1 MAQSGY
7 TPIILYNSPT
17 TGNTPSSG
25 NLALGELAINTT
37 DGILFYKT
45 TGGTVTP
52 LANAA
57 AIGGNFTNIVVSST
71 SQLGTVSSGIW
82 HGTAIGVAYGGTNL
96 TATPAN
102 GQLPIGNGTNY
113 TLANITAGTGCSVV
127 NTSGGI
133 QISATGT
140 GGGTVTSVNG
150 SGGSTGLTLTGGP
163 ISTTG
168 TLTIGGTLTYG
179 AGGTGVSSA
188 PANGQILIGNGSG
201 YTLNTLSAGS
211 NITITNTAGGISIAS
226 TGGSGAVTS
235 VSGSS
240 YIGVSPTTGAVVVTN
255 TGVTTVNGSTGN
267 ISNVAITSGSQT
279 FSGTNIYSGSNTF
292 SSAVSFNSSSSL
304 TSTGLAGF
312 GASNP
317 GSGISGG
324 NSTYAYFKTTSSSY
338 FPAVFDCQAGGGVAP
353 AVFNT
358 AYTSASLCGFFYGN
372 ITSYSSVGAI
382 STNSGGTGVVYN
394 TSSDR
399 RLKTNIEP
407 LTDSGTFIDMLLPRK
422 FTWISNNE
430 VDTGFIAD
438 ELQNVIPNAVTGQ
451 AGAVDENGK
460 DVYQQIDASTSEM
473 IANIIAELQSL
484 RARLKAAN
492 IA

>member
-82 HGTAIGVAYGGTNL
+82 HGTAIATGYGGTGL
-96 TATPAN
+96 TGTPAN
-102 GQLPIGNGTNY
+102 GQLPIGNGSGY

-179 AGGTGVSSA
+179 AGGTGVTSA

-211 NITITNTAGGISIAS
+211 NITITNSAGGITIAS

-240 YIGVSPTTGAVVVTN
+240 YIGVSPTTGSVVVTN

-292 SSAVSFNSSSSL
+292 SSAVSFNSSSTL
-304 TSTGLAGF
+304 TSTGLSGF

-317 GSGISGG
+317 GSTVGG
-324 NSTYAYFKTTSSSY
+324 STAYAYFKTTSNSY
-338 FPAVFDCQAGGGVAP
+338 YPALFDCQASSSSSAD
-353 AVFNT
+353 FNT
-358 AYTSASLCGFFYGN
+358 AYTASALQNFFYGN
-372 ITSYSSVGAI
+372 ISSYVSVGTI
-382 STNSGGTGVVYN
+382 TTNGTGVTYG
-394 TSSDR
+394 TASDR

-407 LTDSGTFIDMLLPRK
+407 LANSGSVIDALQPRT
-422 FTWISNNE
+422 FTWIVNGKSD
-430 VDTGFIAD
+430 VGFIAD
-438 ELQNVIPNAVTGQ
+438 EVQAVLSSAVSGE
-451 AGAVDENGK
+451 ANAVDENNNPK
-460 DVYQQIDASTSEM
+460 YQMVDMSSPEM
-473 IANIIAELQSL
+473 MANIIAELQSL
-484 RARLKAAN
+484 RTRVAQLEAK
-492 IA
+492 

>member
-1 MAQSGY
+1 MAQSSSY
-7 TPIILYNSPT
+7 TPIILYNSQT
-17 TGNTPSSG
+17 TSNTPTAG

-37 DGILFYKT
+37 DGILYYKT

-57 AIGGNFTNIVVSST
+57 VISGNFTNIVVSST
-71 SQLGTVSSGIW
+71 SQLGTVSSGVW
-82 HGTAIGVAYGGTNL
+82 HGTTIATGYGGTGL
-96 TATPAN
+96 TGTPTN
-102 GQLPIGNGTNY
+102 GQLPIGNGSGY
-113 TLANITAGTGCSVV
+113 TLANITAGTGCSIV

-140 GGGTVTSVNG
+140 GGGTVTSVTG
-150 SGGSTGLTLTGGP
+150 SGGTTGLTLTGGP
-163 ISTTG
+163 ITTTG
-168 TLTIGGTLTYG
+168 TLTLGGTLAYS
-179 AGGTGVSSA
+179 AGGTGLNSA

-211 NITITNTAGGISIAS
+211 NITITNSAGGITIASSGGSSGVTSLTAS
-226 TGGSGAVTS
+226 TGLSVNASTGAVT
-235 VSGSS
+235 
-240 YIGVSPTTGAVVVTN
+240 ITN
-255 TGVTTVNGSTGN
+255 TGVTSVNGSTGG
-267 ISNVAITSGSQT
+267 IANVAITSGSQT
-279 FSGTNIYSGSNTF
+279 FSGTNSFSGSNTF
-292 SSAVSFNSSSSL
+292 SSAVSFNGSSSL

-312 GASNP
+312 GAANP
-317 GSGISGG
+317 GSTISGG
-324 NSTYAYFKTTSSSY
+324 TSTYAYFKTASSSY
-338 FPAVFDCQAGGGVAP
+338 FPAVFDCQASGVAP

-358 AYTSASLCGFFYGN
+358 AYTSATLCGFFYGN
-372 ITSYSSVGAI
+372 ITSYSNVGAI

-399 RLKTNIEP
+399 RLKTNITS
-407 LTDSGTFIDMLLPRK
+407 LTDSGTFIDTLLPRK

-438 ELQNVIPNAVTGQ
+438 ELQNVVPNAVTGQ
-451 AGAVDENGK
+451 VDAVDENGK
-460 DVYQQIDASTSEM
+460 AVYQQIDASTPEM